1 VEQNDFLLLLHL
13 RSLPLH
19 VSNFLITCRAIPKV
33 PLLRLGDVSPSSPT
47 LQPQSIE
54 AIFEEIFGDSS
65 ESIFTTSQV
74 DDDDDQHGYSESAST
89 STNLGTTKS
98 SKIFAVYASK
108 SSKSKSNKSSK
119 SSPSKSMK
127 GLSYLSLEGKADK
140 WGDDPSL
147 LILEQLRYKI
157 GNGGRSSGSGRRE
170 LILLMITSIAISS
183 YLVWQ

>member
-1 VEQNDFLLLLHL
+1 M
-13 RSLPLH
+13 
-19 VSNFLITCRAIPKV
+19 
-33 PLLRLGDVSPSSPT
+33 RLGDVSPSSPT

-98 SKIFAVYASK
+98 SKIFAGHASK

-119 SSPSKSMK
+119 SSSKSMK
-127 GLSYLSLEGKADK
+127 GLSYPSLEGKADK
-140 WGDDPSL
+140 WDDDPSL
-147 LILEQLRYKI
+147 LILEQLRYKM

-170 LILLMITSIAISS
+170 LILLMLTSIAISS